1 VNEQTRRK
9 VLIGLLVAIVVF
21 AGFKYLPDLLSD
33 EDGGAGAGRLAST
46 AGTGAGPD
54 LVRLDL
60 ERLDEVQ
67 PGYTP
72 GRNPFSYYVPPPPP
86 RPEPV
91 GPTPEEL
98 ARMEAERQAQ
108 LEEQRRLAEERA
120 NQPPPPPKPP
130 DFQLTYLGSFGPE
143 SRRIAVFTDGEEIF
157 NALVGDVLAG
167 QFEIAEIGFESVT
180 ITYVDFPDAPATQVG
195 LGG

>member
-1 VNEQTRRK
+1 VNDQTRQR
-9 VLIGLLVAIVVF
+9 VLLGLLAVIVVV
-21 AGFKYLPDLLSD
+21 AGFTYLPDWLSD
-33 EDGGAGAGRLAST
+33 DGGGTGDRTTSS
-46 AGTGAGPD
+46 AGTTAGPD

-60 ERLDEVQ
+60 ERLDAVQ

-72 GRNPFSYYVPPPPP
+72 GRNPFNYYVPPPPP

-98 ARMEAERQAQ
+98 ARAEAERQAR
-108 LEEQRRLAEERA
+108 LEEQRRLAEQRA
-120 NQPPPPPKPP
+120 NEPPPPPKPP

-143 SRRIAVFTDGEEIF
+143 ARRIAVFTDGEEIF

-167 QFEIAEIGFESVT
+167 QFEVAEIGFESVT